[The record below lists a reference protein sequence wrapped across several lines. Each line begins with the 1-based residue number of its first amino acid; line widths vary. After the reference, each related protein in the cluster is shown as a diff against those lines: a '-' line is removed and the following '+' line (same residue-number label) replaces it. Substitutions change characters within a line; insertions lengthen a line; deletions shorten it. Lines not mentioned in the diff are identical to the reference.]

1 MIEPRVP
8 KYGWG
13 QPVLAAEDL
22 LNDGSFPGA
31 EEGARLVEAGERG
44 EIVNVGTHVE
54 ANLPVYLV
62 EFSDNRVVGCL
73 EEEITPVSP

>member
-1 MIEPRVP
+1 MIDPRLP

-22 LNDGSFPGA
+22 FNDGSFPGA
-31 EEGARLVEAGERG
+31 AEGAKLVTAGEPG
-44 EIVNVGTHVE
+44 EIVNVGTHVD

-62 EFSDNRVVGCL
+62 EFTGSRVVGCL

>member
-22 LNDGSFPGA
+22 FNDGSFPGA
-31 EEGARLVEAGERG
+31 EAGAKLVEVSERG
-44 EIVNVGTHVE
+44 EIVNVGTHVD
-54 ANLPVYLV
+54 ANLPIYLV
-62 EFSDNRVVGCL
+62 EFSGNRVVGCL
-73 EEEITPVSP
+73 EEEISPV